1 MPDPARCAPH
11 GAYFCERC
19 RPNTADDHHDL
30 LAALVTLRELTTRV
44 TILERRLN
52 PSGCDHRL
60 GNGLRCVLP
69 AHDGSGHVYTSSQ
82 TGDRHVG
89 N

>member
-1 MPDPARCAPH
+1 MPDPTRCTPH

-19 RPNTADDHHDL
+19 SDTTDDHRDI

-44 TILERRLN
+44 TELERRLN
-52 PSGCDHRL
+52 PSGCEHRL
-60 GNGLRCVLP
+60 GELRCVLDTHP
-69 AHDGSGHVYTSSQ
+69 GNGHVYTSSQ

>member
-1 MPDPARCAPH
+1 MPDPARCTPH

-19 RPNTADDHHDL
+19 RPDTADDHHDL
-30 LAALVTLRELTTRV
+30 LAEFHALEDRV
-44 TILERRLN
+44 TDLERRLN